1 MSFLYEKRW
10 MVTIFRFLVLY
21 YSIPAWKWWNLW
33 YQNGCTLLKLL
44 EKDQCFVIH
53 NLCPHNGCIIL
64 ATGIFSIHRLIIE
77 LSDHQWEGLA
87 HGECAI
93 PLWALDHQ
101 GKCKKTIK
109 SNRDRSE
116 TYNYFAETLG
126 YSSWEYIFV
135 GYGTPYSNIYND
147 QFGLDSDRAWRAV

>member
-1 MSFLYEKRW
+1 MKLMKSLD
-10 MVTIFRFLVLY
+10 
-21 YSIPAWKWWNLW
+21 
-33 YQNGCTLLKLL
+33 QNRCTLLKLL

-116 TYNYFAETLG
+116 TYNYLLRLWGTHHEN
-126 YSSWEYIFV
+126 
-135 GYGTPYSNIYND
+135 TPYSSIYND
-147 QFGLDSDRAWRAV
+147 QFGLDSDRA